1 MLLAKKLWH
10 IAALRMDLRRL
21 MAERERL
28 TSEAE
33 CYRLARDCY
42 RVIGKSDSLKCK
54 RVSK

>member
-1 MLLAKKLWH
+1 LLAQKLWR

-42 RVIGKSDSLKCK
+42 RAVEKLDNLRKEA
-54 RVSK
+54 

>member
-1 MLLAKKLWH
+1 LAAQNLWR
-10 IAALRMDLRRL
+10 IRALRMDLRRL

-42 RVIGKSDSLKCK
+42 KAIEKLDETKKKES
-54 RVSK
+54 